1 MIIQNTIK
9 QASQILKKHNIDT
22 HNLDAE
28 IILANLMRV
37 QREFFILNNNS
48 YITNIHSRNVS
59 HLLRYENHG
68 ILTSYKTINND
79 NPKLNCRLNGLEK
92 FSPIRIIIDKDLKI
106 NLNSQIVKNSSNLK
120 TIIFHNSNNN
130 LKINNLKKKGLKLIQ
145 FRAKK
150 GNYFDMKKILKKI
163 YELGIHTLL
172 VESGSALIYDML
184 SNKLFNEFYLFKSD
198 KSIKNKDKINIMN
211 IIKNLDKKFKN
222 KKIVNTYLDKDE
234 LLHYY

>member
-1 MIIQNTIK
+1 
-9 QASQILKKHNIDT
+9 
-22 HNLDAE
+22 
-28 IILANLMRV
+28 
-37 QREFFILNNNS
+37 
-48 YITNIHSRNVS
+48 
-59 HLLRYENHG
+59 
-68 ILTSYKTINND
+68 
-79 NPKLNCRLNGLEK
+79 
-92 FSPIRIIIDKDLKI
+92 
-106 NLNSQIVKNSSNLK
+106 
-120 TIIFHNSNNN
+120 
-130 LKINNLKKKGLKLIQ
+130 
-145 FRAKK
+145 
-150 GNYFDMKKILKKI
+150 MKKILKKI